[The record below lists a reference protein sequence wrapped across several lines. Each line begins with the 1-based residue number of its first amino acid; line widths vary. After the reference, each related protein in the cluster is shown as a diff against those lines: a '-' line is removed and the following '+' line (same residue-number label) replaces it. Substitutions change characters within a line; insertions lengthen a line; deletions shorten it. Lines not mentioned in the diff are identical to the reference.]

1 MAEVPLVLI
10 AAQGVLDIAG
20 DGGVHVFVGAFLAGK
35 RGGLVVV
42 NAAETHGAAVADIL
56 VDAANAEDRF
66 KLAVRD
72 ECGVQQDAAVVKLL
86 VLGKKEAQRV
96 RAGEHDLHAAGRK
109 HVRKQRRALD
119 KTPPSASPRRGAHSE
134 SPALPAP

>member
-1 MAEVPLVLI
+1 M
-10 AAQGVLDIAG
+10 
-20 DGGVHVFVGAFLAGK
+20 
-35 RGGLVVV
+35 

-56 VDAANAEDRF
+56 VDAVNAEDSF

-96 RAGEHDLHAAGRK
+96 RAGEHDLHAAGCK
-109 HVRKQRRALD
+109 HVGKQRCALD
-119 KTPPSASPRRGAHSE
+119 EILHQRHLVEKHIAK
-134 SPALPAP
+134 ALRFQHFEVTVRVCQRIFCGDLNERCF

>member
-10 AAQGVLDIAG
+10 AAQGVLDVAG
-20 DGGVHVFVGAFLAGK
+20 DGGVHIFVGAFLAGK

-42 NAAETHGAAVADIL
+42 DAAETHGAAVADIL
-56 VDAANAEDRF
+56 VDAANAEDSF

-86 VLGKKEAQRV
+86 VLGKEEAQRI
-96 RAGEHDLHAAGRK
+96 RAGEHDLHTAGRE
-109 HVRKQRRALD
+109 HVRK
-119 KTPPSASPRRGAHSE
+119 
-134 SPALPAP
+134 